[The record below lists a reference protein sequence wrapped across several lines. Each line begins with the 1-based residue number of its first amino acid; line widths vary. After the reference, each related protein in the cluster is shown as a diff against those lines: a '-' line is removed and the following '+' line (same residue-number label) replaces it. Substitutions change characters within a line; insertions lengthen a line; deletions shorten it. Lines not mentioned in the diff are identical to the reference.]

1 MQINSLKI
9 KGFRNLAPLELKF
22 DEDKSVFAFV
32 GPNGHGKTNLL
43 EAIYLCSLS
52 KSFKTHTNQDLISF
66 DDDFCSVKCKTGD
79 SEIDVIITKNP
90 EQKTMKINGVKKTS
104 AEFIGTLKAVF
115 FSPDDLTEMAM
126 APKLRRRYLD
136 VLLSQLDKFYLA
148 DLIKYQEI
156 VRQRNALLKK
166 IREGSGKPAELDFWD
181 ENIVN
186 LGFSIIQKRSDMING
201 MKPLLRELYGK
212 ISKSKDELDIRY
224 RSPLDVALDKDKFA
238 EHIFANRDRDIATGI
253 TQTGPHRD
261 DLEFLINGHDMMFF
275 ASRGEWRSLVLALKF
290 AEIKLIEEK
299 TGEKPVLLLDDVFS
313 ELDEIRQK
321 YLFEAI
327 KGTQTFITTTHKEF
341 LEGVDSP
348 VVFEVSGGKIKSVK

>member
-1 MQINSLKI
+1 MRINSLKT
-9 KGFRNLAPLELKF
+9 KGFRNLSSLELEF
-22 DEDKSVFAFV
+22 DGDKSVFAFV

-52 KSFKTHTNQDLISF
+52 KSFKTHTNQDLVAF
-66 DDDFCSVKCKTGD
+66 DADFCSVKCKLDET
-79 SEIDVIITKNP
+79 ELDVIITKTP
-90 EQKTMKINGVKKTS
+90 EQKTLKINGVKKTS
-104 AEFIGTLKAVF
+104 AELIGTLKAVF

-136 VLLSQLDKFYLA
+136 VLLSQADKEYLGT
-148 DLIKYQEI
+148 LMKYQET

-166 IREGSGKPAELDFWD
+166 IREGSAKPAELDFWD
-181 ENIVN
+181 GNLTE
-186 LGFSIIQKRSDMING
+186 LGFTIVQKRSDLITG
-201 MKPLLRELYGK
+201 LKPVLGGLYAK
-212 ISKSKDELDIRY
+212 ISKTDDELDIRY
-224 RSPLDVALDKDKFA
+224 KAPFDEIADKNIFA
-238 EHIFANRDRDIATGI
+238 EHIFLGRERDIATGI

-261 DLEFLINGHDMMFF
+261 DLEFLINGHDMVFF

-313 ELDEIRQK
+313 ELDEVRQK

-341 LEGVDSP
+341 LEGVMSSP
-348 VVFEVSGGKIKSVK
+348 VIYEVKSGTVC